1 MAIRVTLE
9 CGHTSELRAQRT
21 PEGYTHDWQ
30 VFVRGVDN
38 AEVHQY
44 IEKGIFLFIACL
56 LLSLFISNF
65 PPVITFINLCVMNQ
79 LKKVLNVYLGQYFSK
94 FTFID

>member
-1 MAIRVTLE
+1 MRVTLE

-38 AEVHQY
+38 AEIHQY
-44 IEKGIFLFIACL
+44 IEKGTVLFIVCL
-56 LLSLFISNF
+56 
-65 PPVITFINLCVMNQ
+65 
-79 LKKVLNVYLGQYFSK
+79 
-94 FTFID
+94 FTFVHFFTYTFYHIT

>member
-1 MAIRVTLE
+1 MAIRLTIE

-38 AEVHQY
+38 AEIHHY
-44 IEKGIFLFIACL
+44 IEKGIFL
-56 LLSLFISNF
+56 LFIRLF
-65 PPVITFINLCVMNQ
+65 CCLCGFITAT
-79 LKKVLNVYLGQYFSK
+79 LNVDYLEAS
-94 FTFID
+94 